1 MSDTSTRN
9 TAKRAGK
16 SGAAAE
22 KSAAKRTGKHAG
34 PAAAP
39 ARQSRAGRPRVR
51 HDALGE
57 APVLQAESE
66 PGEDI
71 ITRIYNTVFESVM
84 DQRLTPGTKLP
95 EAALCELFGVGRTV
109 VQKALQKL
117 AHEHIV
123 ELRPN
128 RGAVVAMPT
137 PEETR
142 EIFEARRSLEAA
154 IMRLAVRNAT
164 RADLAKLRRQLK
176 EEHEVMHS
184 YAQTRWA
191 RLASSFHM
199 RVAELSRNATL
210 QRYLGELVSRCSLIV
225 ALHEPAGYASCEHE
239 EHTHIVDLIER
250 GDAEGAVAA
259 MESHLV
265 SLEEHIHLVSGKSE
279 NNLARMLG
287 ME

>member
-1 MSDTSTRN
+1 MSDTSPRK
-9 TAKRAGK
+9 TAKP
-16 SGAAAE
+16 S
-22 KSAAKRTGKHAG
+22 SRTRK
-34 PAAAP
+34 PPEVSPAP

-51 HDALGE
+51 HDALTDAPALVLDGE
-57 APVLQAESE
+57 V
-66 PGEDI
+66 GEDI
-71 ITRIYNTVFESVM
+71 IARIYQTVFDSVM
-84 DQRLTPGTKLP
+84 SQRLTPGTKLP

-142 EIFEARRSLEAA
+142 EIFQARRALEGA
-154 IMRLAVRNAT
+154 IMRLAVQNAT

-184 YAQTRWA
+184 YAQTHWA

-210 QRYLGELVSRCSLIV
+210 QRYLSELVSRCSLIV
-225 ALHEPAGYASCEHE
+225 ALHEPAGYAACEHD

-259 MESHLV
+259 MEAHLL
-265 SLEEHIHLVSGKSE
+265 SLEEHIHLVSEKSG
-279 NNLARMLG
+279 NSLARMLG

>member
-1 MSDTSTRN
+1 MSDTSPRK
-9 TAKRAGK
+9 TAKP
-16 SGAAAE
+16 S
-22 KSAAKRTGKHAG
+22 SRTRK
-34 PAAAP
+34 PPEVSPAP

-51 HDALGE
+51 HDALTDAPALVLDGE
-57 APVLQAESE
+57 V
-66 PGEDI
+66 GEDI
-71 ITRIYNTVFESVM
+71 IARIYQTVFDSVM
-84 DQRLTPGTKLP
+84 SQRLTPGTKLP

-142 EIFEARRSLEAA
+142 EIFQARRALEGA
-154 IMRLAVRNAT
+154 IMRLAVQNAT

-184 YAQTRWA
+184 YAQTHWA

-210 QRYLGELVSRCSLIV
+210 QRYLSELVSRCSLIV
-225 ALHEPAGYASCEHE
+225 ALHEPAGYAACEHD

-259 MESHLV
+259 MEAHLL
-265 SLEEHIHLVSGKSE
+265 SLEEHIHLVSE
-279 NNLARMLG
+279 NSGNSLARMLG

>member
-9 TAKRAGK
+9 TGKRAGPRT
-16 SGAAAE
+16 AE
-22 KSAAKRTGKHAG
+22 
-34 PAAAP
+34 PALAP
-39 ARQSRAGRPRVR
+39 PKRAGRPRVR
-51 HDALGE
+51 PDTLAE
-57 APVLQAESE
+57 AASPEGDDVIS
-66 PGEDI
+66 
-71 ITRIYNTVFESVM
+71 RIYSSVFDSVM
-84 DQRLTPGTKLP
+84 SQRLAPGTKLP

-142 EIFEARRSLEAA
+142 EIFEARRALESA
-154 IMRLAVRNAT
+154 IMRLAVNNAT
-164 RADLAKLRRQLK
+164 RADLTRLRRQLK
-176 EEHEVMHS
+176 EEHDVMHS
-184 YAQTRWA
+184 YAQTHWA

-225 ALHEPAGYASCEHE
+225 ALHEPAGYAACEHD
-239 EHTHIVDLIER
+239 EHTLIVDLIER
-250 GDAEGAVAA
+250 GDVEGAVAA
-259 MESHLV
+259 MDGHLR
-265 SLEEHIHLVSGKSE
+265 SLEEHIHLVSSKSG

>member
-1 MSDTSTRN
+1 MSDTSPRK
-9 TAKRAGK
+9 TAKP
-16 SGAAAE
+16 S
-22 KSAAKRTGKHAG
+22 SRTRKH
-34 PAAAP
+34 PEVSPAP

-51 HDALGE
+51 HDALTDAPALVLDGE
-57 APVLQAESE
+57 A
-66 PGEDI
+66 GEDI
-71 ITRIYNTVFESVM
+71 IARIYQTVFDSVM
-84 DQRLTPGTKLP
+84 SQRLTPGTKLP

-142 EIFEARRSLEAA
+142 EIFQARRALEGA
-154 IMRLAVRNAT
+154 IMRLAVQNAT

-184 YAQTRWA
+184 YAQTHWA

-210 QRYLGELVSRCSLIV
+210 QRYLSELVSRCSLIV
-225 ALHEPAGYASCEHE
+225 ALHEPAGYAACEHD

-259 MESHLV
+259 MEAHLL
-265 SLEEHIHLVSGKSE
+265 SLEEHIHLVSEKSG
-279 NNLARMLG
+279 NSLARMLG

>member
-1 MSDTSTRN
+1 MSDTSPRK
-9 TAKRAGK
+9 TAKP
-16 SGAAAE
+16 S
-22 KSAAKRTGKHAG
+22 SRTRK
-34 PAAAP
+34 PPEVTPAP

-51 HDALGE
+51 HDALTDAPALVLDGE
-57 APVLQAESE
+57 V
-66 PGEDI
+66 GEDI
-71 ITRIYNTVFESVM
+71 IARIYQTVFDSVM
-84 DQRLTPGTKLP
+84 SQRLTPGTKLP

-142 EIFEARRSLEAA
+142 EIFQARRALEGV
-154 IMRLAVRNAT
+154 IMRLAVQNAT

-184 YAQTRWA
+184 YAQTHWA

-210 QRYLGELVSRCSLIV
+210 QRYLSELVSRCSLIV
-225 ALHEPAGYASCEHE
+225 ALHEPAGYAACEHD

-259 MESHLV
+259 MEAHLL
-265 SLEEHIHLVSGKSE
+265 SLEEHIHLVSEKSG
-279 NNLARMLG
+279 NSLARMLG

>member
-1 MSDTSTRN
+1 MSDTSPRK
-9 TAKRAGK
+9 TAKP
-16 SGAAAE
+16 S
-22 KSAAKRTGKHAG
+22 SRTRK
-34 PAAAP
+34 PPEVSPAP

-51 HDALGE
+51 HDALTDAPALVPDGE
-57 APVLQAESE
+57 V
-66 PGEDI
+66 GEDI
-71 ITRIYNTVFESVM
+71 IARIYQTVFDSVM
-84 DQRLTPGTKLP
+84 SQRLTPGTKLP

-142 EIFEARRSLEAA
+142 EIFQARRALEGA
-154 IMRLAVRNAT
+154 IMRLAVQNAT

-184 YAQTRWA
+184 YAQTHWA

-210 QRYLGELVSRCSLIV
+210 QRYLSELVSRCSLIV
-225 ALHEPAGYASCEHE
+225 ALHEPAGYAACEHD

-259 MESHLV
+259 MEAHLL
-265 SLEEHIHLVSGKSE
+265 SLEEHIHLVSEKSG
-279 NNLARMLG
+279 NSLARMLG

>member
-1 MSDTSTRN
+1 MSETSPRKN
-9 TAKRAGK
+9 AKAPTARKPSAAV
-16 SGAAAE
+16 GAAE
-22 KSAAKRTGKHAG
+22 PK
-34 PAAAP
+34 
-39 ARQSRAGRPRVR
+39 RAGRPRVR
-51 HDALGE
+51 HDTLADAPALQ
-57 APVLQAESE
+57 LDTDSSD
-66 PGEDI
+66 DI
-71 ITRIYNTVFESVM
+71 IVRIYNTVFESVM
-84 DQRLTPGTKLP
+84 SQRLTPGTKLP

-142 EIFEARRSLEAA
+142 EIFEARRALESA
-154 IMRLAVRNAT
+154 IMRLAVKNTT
-164 RADLAKLRRQLK
+164 RGDITRLRKQLK

-199 RVAELSRNATL
+199 RVAEIARNPTL

-225 ALHEPAGYASCEHE
+225 ALHEPAGYAACEHD
-239 EHTHIVDLIER
+239 EHTLIVDLMES
-250 GDAEGAVAA
+250 GDVDAAVAA
-259 MESHLV
+259 MEGHLV
-265 SLEEHIHLVSGKSE
+265 TLEEHIHLVSEKSG
-279 NNLARMLG
+279 NSLARMLG

>member
-1 MSDTSTRN
+1 MSDTPLRKPG
-9 TAKRAGK
+9 KRAG
-16 SGAAAE
+16 SRTAE
-22 KSAAKRTGKHAG
+22 
-34 PAAAP
+34 AAP
-39 ARQSRAGRPRVR
+39 TPPEKHPKRAGRPRVR
-51 HDALGE
+51 HDDTL
-57 APVLQAESE
+57 AETVS
-66 PGEDI
+66 PDGEDI
-71 ITRIYNTVFESVM
+71 IGRIYNSVFDSVM
-84 DQRLTPGTKLP
+84 SQRLAPGTKLP

-142 EIFEARRSLEAA
+142 EIFEARRALESA
-154 IMRLAVRNAT
+154 IMRLAVDNAT
-164 RADLAKLRRQLK
+164 RADLARLRRQLK
-176 EEHEVMHS
+176 EEHDVMHS
-184 YAQTRWA
+184 YAQTHWA

-225 ALHEPAGYASCEHE
+225 ALHEPAGYAACEHD
-239 EHTHIVDLIER
+239 EHTLIVDLIER
-250 GDAEGAVAA
+250 GDVEGAVAA
-259 MESHLV
+259 MDAHLR
-265 SLEEHIHLVSGKSE
+265 SLEEHIHLVSSKSG

>member
-1 MSDTSTRN
+1 MSQTSPRN
-9 TAKRAGK
+9 NAKGNTKRRA
-16 SGAAAE
+16 SAAE
-22 KSAAKRTGKHAG
+22 
-34 PAAAP
+34 AAAP
-39 ARQSRAGRPRVR
+39 APASRAGRPRVR
-51 HDALGE
+51 HQELADAP
-57 APVLQAESE
+57 ALQADAEA
-66 PGEDI
+66 GDDI
-71 ITRIYNTVFESVM
+71 ITRIYNTVFDSVM
-84 DQRLTPGTKLP
+84 SQRLAPGTKLP

-142 EIFEARRSLEAA
+142 EIFEARRALEAA
-154 IMRLAVRNAT
+154 IMRLAVKNAT

-184 YAQTRWA
+184 YAQTSWA

-199 RVAELSRNATL
+199 RVAELARNPTL

-239 EHTHIVDLIER
+239 EHTRIVDLIER
-250 GDAEGAVAA
+250 GDERGAVAA
-259 MESHLV
+259 MEAHLV
-265 SLEEHIHLVSGKSE
+265 TLEEHIHLVSAKSG

>member
-1 MSDTSTRN
+1 MSDTSIRKTG
-9 TAKRAGK
+9 KRA
-16 SGAAAE
+16 AP
-22 KSAAKRTGKHAG
+22 RI
-34 PAAAP
+34 AAAP
-39 ARQSRAGRPRVR
+39 ALPRRAGRPRVR
-51 HDALGE
+51 PDTLADNA
-57 APVLQAESE
+57 APE
-66 PGEDI
+66 GDDI
-71 ITRIYNTVFESVM
+71 IGRIYNSVFDSVM
-84 DQRLTPGTKLP
+84 SQRLAPGTKLP

-137 PEETR
+137 PEQTR
-142 EIFEARRSLEAA
+142 EIFEARRALESA
-154 IMRLAVRNAT
+154 IMRLAVDNAT
-164 RADLAKLRRQLK
+164 RADLARLRRQLK

-184 YAQTRWA
+184 YAQTHWA

-199 RVAELSRNATL
+199 RVAELSRNPTL

-225 ALHEPAGYASCEHE
+225 ALHEPAGYAACEHD
-239 EHTHIVDLIER
+239 EHTLIVDLIER
-250 GDAEGAVAA
+250 GDVEGAVAA
-259 MESHLV
+259 MDGHLR
-265 SLEEHIHLVSGKSE
+265 SLEEHIHLVSSKSG